1 MAKIDE
7 QKEKINTLR
16 VYSIF
21 FLTMIFSLIAYIF
34 NTFKENILVENILLF
49 FGLGCL
55 IIVYLFLTVSL
66 IKETKKLK
74 DL

>member
-1 MAKIDE
+1 LAKIDE

-55 IIVYLFLTVSL
+55 IIFYLFLTVSL